1 MKNFCQMVLVFF
13 LALKTGTG
21 LSCTFYKILVNF
33 SLSLNMKPGTVRL
46 SRVLTLKGC
55 HFGLECT
62 KEPGVWVNG
71 IGGREVIKVEELSS
85 PPKLSL
91 TP

>member
-21 LSCTFYKILVNF
+21 LSCTIYKILVNF
-33 SLSLNMKPGTVRL
+33 SLSLNMKPGTV
-46 SRVLTLKGC
+46 C
-55 HFGLECT
+55 HLGLECT